1 LIRTFTSRTFL
12 EGISSTP
19 FASLNLAYHV
29 GDDSH
34 AVSVNRDRLSE
45 HFGMPIQYM
54 NQVHGDDVQ
63 LIDATVTD
71 PTADALITMEPGL
84 GLAVMVADCIPLLIW
99 DEAQSVVA
107 AVHVGRRG
115 AINGIVAKVVSQ
127 MRALS
132 TSPLMA
138 VMGPHIC
145 AECYV
150 VGEDIAAEFG
160 DHFPSAV
167 LRKNDVTLNLSG
179 ALSGALAE
187 LRVSVTE
194 VHSCTVEDPLF
205 YSYRRDGVTGRFV
218 GVIALPVKQLP
229 VKQIPEKQ

>member
-1 LIRTFTSRTFL
+1 MPLTFTDRRNGNSVAPYDSF
-12 EGISSTP
+12 
-19 FASLNLAYHV
+19 NLARHV
-29 GDDSH
+29 GDIDSS
-34 AVSVNRDRLSE
+34 VSLNRQHLAKTI
-45 HFGMPIQYM
+45 GCPIQFM
-54 NQVHGDDVQ
+54 NQVHGGD
-63 LIDATVTD
+63 IFEVTEVVAD
-71 PTADALITMEPGL
+71 PTCDALITSKTGI

-115 AINGIVAKVVSQ
+115 AINGIVAKVVNQ

-187 LRVSVTE
+187 LRVSVSE

-229 VKQIPEKQ
+229 VRQIPEKQ

>member
-1 LIRTFTSRTFL
+1 M
-12 EGISSTP
+12 
-19 FASLNLAYHV
+19 
-29 GDDSH
+29 GDDRH
-34 AVSVNRDRLSE
+34 AVSVNRDRLSQ
-45 HFGMPIQYM
+45 HFAMPIQYM

-63 LIDATVTD
+63 FIDAPVAD
-71 PTADALITMEPGL
+71 PTVDALITMEPGL

-107 AVHVGRRG
+107 AVHIGRRG
-115 AINGIVAKVVSQ
+115 AINGIVAKVVGQ
-127 MRALS
+127 IRGLS

-138 VMGPHIC
+138 EIGPHIC
-145 AECYV
+145 AECYL

-167 LRKNDVTLNLSG
+167 LRKNDVTLNLS
-179 ALSGALAE
+179 AAVNSTLAQ

-194 VHSCTVEDPLF
+194 VHSCTVEDPLL

-218 GVIALPVKQLP
+218 GVIALPVSQPP
-229 VKQIPEKQ
+229 VRQ